1 MEGATAENGSA
12 GENGGSPGLPDGVNQ
27 FAVTKLE
34 ECGFHRTRDDEAV
47 QSTARLS
54 YHS

>member
-34 ECGFHRTRDDEAV
+34 ECGFHRTRNE
-47 QSTARLS
+47 
-54 YHS
+54 